1 MSIGE
6 PDLTIK
12 PISGVYKLPKKQRIA
27 HLESALERATDEIAA
42 LRARIEALEARPIS
56 PYPWQ
61 PLPDPIYPV
70 PGPYM
75 LVSDDIIAEHSK
87 AWKDLAGQ

>member
-42 LRARIEALEARPIS
+42 LRARIE
-56 PYPWQ
+56 
-61 PLPDPIYPV
+61 
-70 PGPYM
+70 
-75 LVSDDIIAEHSK
+75 DIA
-87 AWKDLAGQ
+87 